1 MNVEAVPSREKG
13 EDLRNKIK
21 KKTKKKHFAYKL

>member
-21 KKTKKKHFAYKL
+21 KKNKKKTFCL